1 MTECRTAPTERYYL
15 GTLWEKTHKCKPTYS
30 ETIKIK
36 HHQLARSRGKIPS
49 EHLGQICEIA
59 VLAWMR
65 AVILRL
71 AGIVEFRLHVSRGV
85 ESLGHG
91 RIRNPRGPGL
101 TVHHREVITTVQ
113 VIL

>member
-1 MTECRTAPTERYYL
+1 MPDSTDRKLPPRYLMGENAQVQPDILRNHQDQTPPTSQKQRQD
-15 GTLWEKTHKCKPTYS
+15 S
-30 ETIKIK
+30 V
-36 HHQLARSRGKIPS
+36 RGKIPS

-101 TVHHREVITTVQ
+101 TVHHREVITTV
-113 VIL
+113 